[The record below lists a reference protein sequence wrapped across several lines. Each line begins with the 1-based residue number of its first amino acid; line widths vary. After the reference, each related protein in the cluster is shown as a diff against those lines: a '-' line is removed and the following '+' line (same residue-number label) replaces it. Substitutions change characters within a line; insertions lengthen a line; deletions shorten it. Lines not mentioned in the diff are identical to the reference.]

1 VQEIQTRATIVQ
13 TYDERQVVIPNA
25 DLFTHSVIVNTAL
38 SSRRWQYDLNMKN
51 NSGLD
56 DLKKKIVCGV
66 RKVPGVLPEPAPEA
80 LRVDVA
86 PDAAKIRVL
95 WSTQDPRQH
104 QVLASYDQV
113 LTVLSETLETT
124 VDEGRQR
131 PAA

>member
-1 VQEIQTRATIVQ
+1 
-13 TYDERQVVIPNA
+13 VIPNA

-38 SSRRWQYDLNMKN
+38 SSRRWQYDLNVKN
-51 NSGLD
+51 NSVLK
-56 DLKKKIVCGV
+56 DLEKKIVYAV

-95 WSTQDPRQH
+95 WSTQDSRQH
-104 QVLASYDQV
+104 QMLTSYNQF
-113 LTVLSETLETT
+113 LTVQSETLETT

>member
-1 VQEIQTRATIVQ
+1 V
-13 TYDERQVVIPNA
+13 
-25 DLFTHSVIVNTAL
+25 
-38 SSRRWQYDLNMKN
+38 KN
-51 NSGLD
+51 NSGLE

-104 QVLASYDQV
+104 QMLTSYDQV
-113 LTVLSETLETT
+113 LTVPSKTLETT

-131 PAA
+131 PALEKVSRT

>member
-1 VQEIQTRATIVQ
+1 V
-13 TYDERQVVIPNA
+13 
-25 DLFTHSVIVNTAL
+25 
-38 SSRRWQYDLNMKN
+38 KN

-95 WSTQDPRQH
+95 WSTQHSRH
-104 QVLASYDQV
+104 QMLTSYDQV

>member
-1 VQEIQTRATIVQ
+1 V
-13 TYDERQVVIPNA
+13 
-25 DLFTHSVIVNTAL
+25 
-38 SSRRWQYDLNMKN
+38 KN
-51 NSGLD
+51 NSGLE

-95 WSTQDPRQH
+95 WSTQDSRQH
-104 QVLASYDQV
+104 QMLTSYNQF
-113 LTVLSETLETT
+113 LTVQSETLETT

-131 PAA
+131 PTA